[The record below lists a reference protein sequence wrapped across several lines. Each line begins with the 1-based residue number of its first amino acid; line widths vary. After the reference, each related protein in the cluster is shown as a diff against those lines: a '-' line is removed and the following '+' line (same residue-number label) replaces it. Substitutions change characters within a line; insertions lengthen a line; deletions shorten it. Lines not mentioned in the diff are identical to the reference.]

1 MLQHGSSECG
11 LRQHRS
17 QRAPDG
23 AGADGSLDHII
34 YGHYALTIT

>member
-1 MLQHGSSECG
+1 MWSETA
-11 LRQHRS
+11 S
-17 QRAPDG
+17 EPTAPDG